1 MQIIKFNGGI
11 GNQLFQYAFYKY
23 CQINGI
29 KASADISVYKKED
42 VHGGGSYY
50 MRWSQRTQSLKQKR
64 M

>member
-42 VHGGGSYY
+42 VHGGGVLIT
-50 MRWSQRTQSLKQKR
+50 RDGPKEHNH
-64 M
+64 

>member
-42 VHGGGSYY
+42 VHGGVLITRDGP
-50 MRWSQRTQSLKQKR
+50 KEHNH
-64 M
+64 